1 MWKKS
6 RSSCLLGVGVR
17 LSDFVIQNE
26 RKNMMPSF
34 DIYKKTE
41 NIGLFLFFFQEMFKK
56 LREHNSQ
63 VTNRY
68 NRTICNLFIN
78 SLYTTKYNR
87 ASSFLNIALH
97 INRRYWTT
105 LLTRSIPQF
114 IKTVKSVSWLHV
126 CCISLRIN

>member
-17 LSDFVIQNE
+17 LSDFVI
-26 RKNMMPSF
+26 KMKGKTWCHHLIF
-34 DIYKKTE
+34 IKKTE
-41 NIGLFLFFFQEMFKK
+41 NIGLIFFLSRNVQKK

-114 IKTVKSVSWLHV
+114 IKTVKSVGCMFVVYRWE
-126 CCISLRIN
+126 

>member
-1 MWKKS
+1 MLEKIKVFMFAGSWGPSVWTCNSKWK
-6 RSSCLLGVGVR
+6 
-17 LSDFVIQNE
+17 E
-26 RKNMMPSF
+26 NMMPSF
-34 DIYKKTE
+34 DIYKKTK
-41 NIGLFLFFFQEMFKK
+41 NIGLIFFKKCSKK